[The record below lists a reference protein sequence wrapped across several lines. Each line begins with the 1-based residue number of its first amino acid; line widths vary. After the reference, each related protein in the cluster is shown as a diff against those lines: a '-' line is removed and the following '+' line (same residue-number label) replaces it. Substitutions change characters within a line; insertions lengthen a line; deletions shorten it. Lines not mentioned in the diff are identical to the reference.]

1 MKIRWSGNLIVR
13 YIVFALGFFL
23 VSSVHLAAQTSNGT
37 ILGNVADSSGAA
49 VANAEVTVT
58 NQDTGV
64 ARSTVSTAEGIY
76 DVPSL
81 PPGKY
86 TVEAKAVGFSPV
98 QIKDVVV
105 AVGSSTKVDLKV
117 QVGQVTQTVT
127 VTEAVPLVE
136 TTSSEVSQVVDENL
150 INEIPLNARDM
161 QQLAVIQ
168 PGVQWMQT
176 SFGGKHS
183 RCLVTGP
190 VTTGI
195 SRKEWT

>member
-1 MKIRWSGNLIVR
+1 MKIRWSANLIVR
-13 YIVFALGFFL
+13 YIAFVLGFFL
-23 VSSVHLAAQTSNGT
+23 LSGIHLDAQTSNGT
-37 ILGNVADSSGAA
+37 ILGNVEDSSGAA

-127 VTEAVPLVE
+127 VTEAVPAGGDHE
-136 TTSSEVSQVVDENL
+136 FRSISSGGRESDQRNSFER
-150 INEIPLNARDM
+150 ARH
-161 QQLAVIQ
+161 AA
-168 PGVQWMQT
+168 
-176 SFGGKHS
+176 
-183 RCLVTGP
+183 
-190 VTTGI
+190 I
-195 SRKEWT
+195 SRDSARSSMDADELRRKTTHGVW